1 MKKKSII
8 KGKHNNLSED
18 NIIRKIKRRFL
29 EKLRLYINY
38 EYRTYLFKKSLKTIK
53 INNWL
58 KKIEPKISKKIKKED
73 NLKWFETKIGEIF
86 SENISERYSNSSKDL
101 NKRKIKR
108 ILVLNKARNVI
119 NILNSNIELYYNKY
133 TNNEK

>member
-53 INNWL
+53 INSWL
-58 KKIEPKISKKIKKED
+58 KKLNQKYLKKLKKKI
-73 NLKWFETKIGEIF
+73 I
-86 SENISERYSNSSKDL
+86 
-101 NKRKIKR
+101 
-108 ILVLNKARNVI
+108 
-119 NILNSNIELYYNKY
+119 
-133 TNNEK
+133 